1 MARNR
6 LARTGLG
13 VTIIGL
19 SGLMVGCDSIPS
31 MDSITSLGSS
41 KKQIT
46 VTTNPAGATIYA
58 NDKALG
64 VTPLTVTP
72 SQEWTTGFVTG
83 KDVGMVY
90 QYTGTITIKKPG
102 CETYT
107 AEVDDPTLFNDIVID
122 LKCDPNFRPAAGA
135 ATVGAPGAQPAPA
148 YAPAYAPAGR
158 TDYETPEEIMAR
170 RLRRLEGLRNRGLIT
185 DDEYRAVR
193 QRILNEL

>member
-13 VTIIGL
+13 VSIIGL
-19 SGLMVGCDSIPS
+19 SGLMAGCDSIPS
-31 MDSITSLGSS
+31 MDAITSLGSS
-41 KKQIT
+41 SNQVR
-46 VTTNPAGATIYA
+46 VTTNPAGATVYA

-64 VTPLTVTP
+64 VTPLTITP
-72 SQEWTTGFVTG
+72 GREWTSGFVTG

-107 AEVDDPTLFNDIVID
+107 AEVNDPMLYNDISID
-122 LKCDPNFRPAAGA
+122 LTCDRNFRPAAGDEPRA
-135 ATVGAPGAQPAPA
+135 DGQTAPA
-148 YAPAYAPAGR
+148 YAPAVRAE
-158 TDYETPEEIMAR
+158 YETPEEIMAR
-170 RLRRLEGLRNRGLIT
+170 RLRRLEGLRSRGLIT
-185 DDEYRAVR
+185 EDEYRAVR